1 VITKAILS
9 QIVFGFWNLHGG
21 GAPLN
26 LHSPV
31 LLTSYCP
38 EQKGIASMRFANMDD
53 QSEDKRSARPNLLRA
68 LMERR
73 RRKKRAPSLDETLE
87 SSNNSVDRTR
97 NRSPIN
103 SEHKDNLAFR
113 DHIPTVEEE
122 DSDDS
127 LLKDSLYKQDIA
139 LANRVA
145 ALTAQQLLSGENHPD
160 VLFSLQSLAAFHR
173 RRGEHALSQRVLD
186 EIQLRGER
194 AHNECIAL
202 NVPSEIVFQS

>member
-1 VITKAILS
+1 
-9 QIVFGFWNLHGG
+9 
-21 GAPLN
+21 
-26 LHSPV
+26 
-31 LLTSYCP
+31 
-38 EQKGIASMRFANMDD
+38 MDI
-53 QSEDKRSARPNLLRA
+53 QSEDKHGDRPSLLRA

-87 SSNNSVDRTR
+87 SSNSSVDRTPR

-103 SEHKDNLAFR
+103 SEHNDNLAFR
-113 DHIPTVEEE
+113 DPIATVEEE

-127 LLKDSLYKQDIA
+127 VLKDSLYKQDIA

-145 ALTAQQLLSGENHPD
+145 ALTAQQRLSGENHPD

-173 RRGEHALSQRVLD
+173 RRGEHALSERVLE

-194 AHNECIAL
+194 AHNERIAF